1 MYPALSV
8 IFFTTLSGIGYG
20 LVMVVA
26 LAALVGRLPGTQ
38 AAVAALLL
46 ASVLIIAGLLS
57 SLAHLGHPERAWRA
71 LSQWRSSWLSREG
84 VLAIVSFVPLAA
96 LIGTLLQFEATAMPV
111 RAAAGAAA
119 LTAAATVYS
128 TAMIYASLKPV
139 RQWHSG
145 YVPPVYLSFALM
157 TGAVWACAVMSVSP
171 DSSMQAGVLAV
182 VLTLVAWA
190 IKVMY
195 WRAIASEAI
204 DSTLGSATG
213 LAGSVSVL
221 DPPHTER
228 NYLLC
233 EMGFK
238 VARKHRARLR
248 RIAVGAGLIG
258 PVLLLGVKLLVVGRL
273 SMWLAVPA
281 ALLLTLGVVVG
292 RWLFFAEAEHTV
304 ALYYNR

>member
-26 LAALVGRLPGTQ
+26 LAALAGRLPGAQT
-38 AAVAALLL
+38 AVAALVV
-46 ASVLIIAGLLS
+46 ASVLITAGLLS

-84 VLAIVSFVPLAA
+84 VLAIISFAPLIA
-96 LIGTLLQFEATAMPV
+96 LIGTLLRFEPSAMPV
-111 RAAAGAAA
+111 LVAAAAAA
-119 LTAAATVYS
+119 LSAAATVYS

-145 YVPPVYLSFALM
+145 YVPTVYLAFALM
-157 TGAVWACAVMSVSP
+157 TGAVWACAVMSVTP
-171 DSSMQAGVLAV
+171 EAAVPLAAFAV

-190 IKVMY
+190 IKAMY
-195 WRAIASEAI
+195 WRAMAS
-204 DSTLGSATG
+204 DKTGSTLGSATG
-213 LAGSVSVL
+213 LGASVTVL

-228 NYLLC
+228 NYLLR

-238 VARKHRARLR
+238 VARKHRGRLR
-248 RIAVGAGLIG
+248 RIALACGLVA
-258 PVLLLGVKLLVVGRL
+258 PVLLLGIQLLALGRL
-273 SMWLAVPA
+273 AVWLAVPA
-281 ALLLTLGVVVG
+281 ALLLTLGVVVE

-304 ALYYNR
+304 TLYYDR

>member
-26 LAALVGRLPGTQ
+26 LAALLGRLPG
-38 AAVAALLL
+38 AHSAVAALVL
-46 ASVLIIAGLLS
+46 AAVLITAGLLS

-96 LIGTLLQFEATAMPV
+96 LIGTLLQFELSAMPV
-111 RAAAGAAA
+111 RAAAVAAG
-119 LTAAATVYS
+119 LSAAATVYS

-145 YVPPVYLSFALM
+145 YVPSVYLSFALM
-157 TGAVWACAVMSVSP
+157 TGAVWACAVMSLAP
-171 DSSMQAGVLAV
+171 DLSVQFGVLAV
-182 VLTLVAWA
+182 VFTLVAWA
-190 IKVMY
+190 IKAMY
-195 WRAIASEAI
+195 WRAIAGEVAG
-204 DSTLGSATG
+204 STPGSATG
-213 LAGSVSVL
+213 LVGSVSVL

-228 NYLLC
+228 NYLLR

-238 VARKHRARLR
+238 VARKHRTRLR
-248 RIAVGAGLIG
+248 RIAVGAGLIA
-258 PVLLLGVKLLVVGRL
+258 PVLLLGVQLLVFGRL
-273 SMWLAVPA
+273 WTWLAVPA
-281 ALLLTLGVVVG
+281 ALLLTLGVVVE